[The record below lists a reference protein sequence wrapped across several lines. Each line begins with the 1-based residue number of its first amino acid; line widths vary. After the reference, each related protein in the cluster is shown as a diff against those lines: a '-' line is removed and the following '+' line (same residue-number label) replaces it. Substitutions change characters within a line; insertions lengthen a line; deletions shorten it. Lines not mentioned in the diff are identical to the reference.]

1 MEYRYLGIETEI
13 DGQRII
19 KAPKNRTPVRKIL
32 ESSGYILYRVAED
45 NGFVDRYSIAI
56 NDLTRISDP
65 AGKIVMLA
73 AECITGPDH
82 SIHLHT
88 GIPEL
93 KEKEIRDLIDL
104 LGSNDPDI
112 IAILEKSMAKY
123 IIDEFGLSGIVY
135 DLSAIRYYGSYNEL
149 AQYGHYYHMNGR
161 TGRSTLFLPSPG
173 NMEYPCIT
181 DPCQAIFLPCQPYPH
196 SQKRW
201 WTTGSLRS

>member
-1 MEYRYLGIETEI
+1 MVKNGRTYLYEIRSYRDQGKVKQESRYMGIETEI

-104 LGSNDPDI
+104 VGSNDPDI
-112 IAILEKSMAKY
+112 IADVLPLSLEH
-123 IIDEFGLSGIVY
+123 L
-135 DLSAIRYYGSYNEL
+135 
-149 AQYGHYYHMNGR
+149 
-161 TGRSTLFLPSPG
+161 
-173 NMEYPCIT
+173 
-181 DPCQAIFLPCQPYPH
+181 
-196 SQKRW
+196 
-201 WTTGSLRS
+201 